1 MSSSAS
7 SGAARKFSRVIFAGN
22 SELVCRKFFVIEFS
36 IHISAFHGTI
46 VQISFMFFNATV

>member
-1 MSSSAS
+1 MYSSAS
-7 SGAARKFSRVIFAGN
+7 SSAARKFSRVIFAGN